1 MSRFNIE
8 NDNEFIER
16 FMKFFNSDQVQNDF
30 DYVHGGTAKMELSAV
45 QEYLSDN
52 YGKTWLE
59 DNFLTPLVEYYD
71 SIISQLELQN
81 EIDTDVNDKKNEAKT
96 LIEYLKKL

>member
-96 LIEYLKKL
+96 LIEYLKK

>member
-16 FMKFFNSDQVQNDF
+16 FMKFFNSDQVQDDF

-45 QEYLSDN
+45 QEYLSN
-52 YGKTWLE
+52 SYGKTWLE
-59 DNFLTPLVEYYD
+59 DNFLTPLVDYYE

-81 EIDTDVNDKKNEAKT
+81 EIDTDVNDKKNEAKV
-96 LIEYLKKL
+96 LIEYLKK

>member
-30 DYVHGGTAKMELSAV
+30 DYVHGGTAKMELSTV

>member
-16 FMKFFNSDQVQNDF
+16 FMKFFNSDQVQDDF
-30 DYVHGGTAKMELSAV
+30 DYVHGGTAKMELSVV
-45 QEYLSDN
+45 QEYLSDS
-52 YGKTWLE
+52 YGKMWLE
-59 DNFLTPLVEYYD
+59 DNFLTPLVDYYD

-81 EIDTDVNDKKNEAKT
+81 EIDVDVNEKKNEAKA
-96 LIEYLKKL
+96 LIEYLKK

>member
-45 QEYLSDN
+45 QEYLSDS

-59 DNFLTPLVEYYD
+59 DNFLTPLDDYYE

-81 EIDTDVNDKKNEAKT
+81 EIDTDVNDKKNEAKV
-96 LIEYLKKL
+96 LIEYLKK

>member
-45 QEYLSDN
+45 QEYLSDS

-59 DNFLTPLVEYYD
+59 DNFLTPLVDYYE

-96 LIEYLKKL
+96 LIEYLKK

>member
-30 DYVHGGTAKMELSAV
+30 DYIHSGTAKMELSAV
-45 QEYLSDN
+45 QEYLSDS

-96 LIEYLKKL
+96 LIEYLKK

>member
-45 QEYLSDN
+45 QEYLSDS

-59 DNFLTPLVEYYD
+59 DNFLTPLVDYYE

-81 EIDTDVNDKKNEAKT
+81 EIDTDVNDKKNEAKV
-96 LIEYLKKL
+96 LIEYLKK

>member
-16 FMKFFNSDQVQNDF
+16 FMKFFNSDQVQDDF

-45 QEYLSDN
+45 QEYLSDS

-59 DNFLTPLVEYYD
+59 DNFLTPLADYYE

-81 EIDTDVNDKKNEAKT
+81 EIDTDVNDKKNEAKI
-96 LIEYLKKL
+96 LIEYLKK

>member
-59 DNFLTPLVEYYD
+59 DNFLTPLVDYYD

-96 LIEYLKKL
+96 LIEYLKK

>member
-59 DNFLTPLVEYYD
+59 DNFLTPLVDYYD
-71 SIISQLELQN
+71 LIISQLELQN

-96 LIEYLKKL
+96 LIEYLKK